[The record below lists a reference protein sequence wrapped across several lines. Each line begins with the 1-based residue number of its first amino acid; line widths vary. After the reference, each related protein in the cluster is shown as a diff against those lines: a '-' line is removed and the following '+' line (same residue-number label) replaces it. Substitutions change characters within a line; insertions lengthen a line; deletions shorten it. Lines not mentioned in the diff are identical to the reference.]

1 MEFLLWA
8 HLAISSSS
16 HLSDELYSCGHHLR
30 FSEGG
35 YVQPTS
41 RSKLDHS
48 AGHVLIVDDE
58 VALARVLTTIL
69 QREGFAAEA
78 HSNASNALRR
88 IAEEDF
94 DVVVTDINMPDMSGV
109 ELLRHVREYDRD
121 VPVILLT
128 GSPAV
133 ESAAL
138 AVNYGALQYMLK
150 PVPPEEFIKS
160 IRRAIRL
167 HRLAEAK
174 RLTLQ
179 ELGTHAGESGG
190 AALEASFDRMLE
202 SLWVAFQPIV
212 SSCDGRLYGYE
223 ALLRSEEPS
232 LPHPGAVLDAAERL
246 GRLADLGRRIR
257 QRTFAALAQAEHEAW
272 SLFLNLHPKDLMDDT
287 LLYDLSKH
295 ASVMPRIVLEVTE
308 RAALE
313 KVPAARERIAALRAA
328 GCRIAIDDLGAGYA
342 GLASFVQLE
351 PDVVKL
357 DMSLVRDAD
366 KSSVK
371 QRLIRSLTEA
381 CKDLGYSVVG
391 EGVETNE
398 ERDVLIE
405 LGCDL
410 LQGYRFGRPARPFI
424 QPVW

>member
-1 MEFLLWA
+1 M
-8 HLAISSSS
+8 ST
-16 HLSDELYSCGHHLR
+16 
-30 FSEGG
+30 
-35 YVQPTS
+35 TS
-41 RSKLDHS
+41 RSKVEQS

-58 VALARVLTTIL
+58 LALARALTTIL
-69 QREGFAAEA
+69 QREGFEAEA
-78 HSNASNALRR
+78 HSNAPRALERLG
-88 IAEEDF
+88 EQEF
-94 DVVVTDINMPDMSGV
+94 DVVVTDINMPGMNGLD
-109 ELLRHVREYDRD
+109 LLRQVREYDRD

-150 PVPPEEFIKS
+150 PVMPDDFLS
-160 IRRAIRL
+160 SVRRAVRL
-167 HRLAEAK
+167 HRLAVAK
-174 RLTLQ
+174 RLALH

-190 AALEASFDRMLE
+190 AALEASFDRTLE
-202 SLWVAFQPIV
+202 KLWMAFQPIV
-212 SSCDGRLYGYE
+212 SSNGQLYGYE
-223 ALLRSEEPS
+223 ALLRSDEPS

-246 GRLADLGRRIR
+246 GRLGDLSRRIR
-257 QRTFAALAQAEHEAW
+257 QRTFAALSKAEGEAW
-272 SLFLNLHPKDLMDDT
+272 SFFLNLHPNDLTDDG
-287 LLYDLSKH
+287 LLNDLSQH
-295 ASVMPRIVLEVTE
+295 PSLASRIVLEVTE

-313 KVPAARERIAALRAA
+313 KVPEARERISELRRT

-342 GLASFVQLE
+342 GLSSFVQLE
-351 PDVVKL
+351 PEVVKL

-371 QRLIRSLTEA
+371 RRLIRSLTEA

-391 EGVETNE
+391 EGVETDA

-410 LQGYRFGRPARPFI
+410 LQGYRFGRPDRPFV
-424 QPVW
+424 QPAW

>member
-1 MEFLLWA
+1 ML
-8 HLAISSSS
+8 
-16 HLSDELYSCGHHLR
+16 D
-30 FSEGG
+30 
-35 YVQPTS
+35 TS
-41 RSKLDHS
+41 RSKVEHS
-48 AGHVLIVDDE
+48 AGRVLIVDDE
-58 VALARVLTTIL
+58 VALARALTTIL
-69 QREGFAAEA
+69 EREGFAAEA
-78 HSNASNALRR
+78 HSSAPRALERL
-88 IAEEDF
+88 AEQEF
-94 DVVVTDINMPDMSGV
+94 EVVVTDINMPGMNGL
-109 ELLRHVREYDRD
+109 ELLRQVREHDRD

-150 PVPPEEFIKS
+150 PVMPDEFLNS
-160 IRRAIRL
+160 IRRAVRL
-167 HRLAEAK
+167 HRLAVAK
-174 RLTLQ
+174 RLALH

-202 SLWVAFQPIV
+202 KLWMAFQPIV
-212 SSCDGRLYGYE
+212 SSQDGELYGYE
-223 ALLRSEEPS
+223 ALLRSDEPS

-246 GRLADLGRRIR
+246 GRLGDLSRRIR
-257 QRTFAALAQAEHEAW
+257 QRTFAALAEAEDEAW
-272 SLFLNLHPKDLMDDT
+272 SFFLNLHPKDLTDDG
-287 LLYDLSKH
+287 LLHDLSEH
-295 ASVMPRIVLEVTE
+295 PSVVPRIVLEVTE

-313 KVPAARERIAALRAA
+313 KVPAARERIGALRSA

-342 GLASFVQLE
+342 GLSSFVQLE

-371 QRLIRSLTEA
+371 RRLIRSLTEA

-391 EGVETNE
+391 EGVETDA
-398 ERDVLIE
+398 ERDVLVE

-410 LQGYRFGRPARPFI
+410 LQGYRFGRPERPFVK
-424 QPVW
+424 PVW